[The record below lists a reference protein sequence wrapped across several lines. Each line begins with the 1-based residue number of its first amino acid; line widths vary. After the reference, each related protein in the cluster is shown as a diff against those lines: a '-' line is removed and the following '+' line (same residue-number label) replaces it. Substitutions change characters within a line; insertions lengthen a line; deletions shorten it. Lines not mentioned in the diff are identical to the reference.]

1 METALTNGTKRVID
15 GVSRVYYDGYWVKAY
30 DAPADT
36 LQVKRLLIE
45 ALSRRL
51 FNHVEHGINV
61 PGTRLEA
68 ARRAFEIEEDP
79 QRKRVKSA
87 MLAGALF
94 NRVTDI
100 FTKLVDMQAVG
111 VKIDSENALMRL
123 CGEHLEERLSPGARW
138 SCTAAATKE
147 SMSCGAS
154 RSRPSPSPS
163 KPSTGAGTSRLRRR
177 CTYD

>member
-1 METALTNGTKRVID
+1 METRLANGTKRVID
-15 GVSRVYYDGYWVKAY
+15 GIARVYYDGYWVKAY

-36 LQVKRLLIE
+36 LQVKRQLIE
-45 ALSRRL
+45 ALTRRL

-61 PGTRLEA
+61 PGTRLDA

-100 FTKLVDMQAVG
+100 FTKLVEMQAVG

-123 CGEHLEERLSPGARW
+123 CGEHLEEALTLG
-138 SCTAAATKE
+138 KLVLH
-147 SMSCGAS
+147 
-154 RSRPSPSPS
+154 RSGDEGIDELWGEPFKAFAFPI
-163 KPSTGAGTSRLRRR
+163 
-177 CTYD
+177 